1 MNMKDGKIFTIPN
14 LLTLLRI
21 ISVPIYTY
29 FLVASKGTN
38 LTYVYIAFGI
48 LVASASTDLFDGYIA
63 RRFNQVS
70 DLGKLLDPVAD
81 KLMSVAALIGLT
93 VIGYIHWAFV
103 ALIAFKE
110 GMQLLFG
117 LFLLKKKIIVP
128 ANIFGKIAMWA
139 LSLGIMLAFF
149 HPVMAEYVFHLDWII
164 LGIGV
169 AIAFTAFVNYAIIY
183 FRKLKAAKEG
193 ATDAP
198 ISGNGEEQNGQDL

>member
-1 MNMKDGKIFTIPN
+1 MKDGKIFTIPN
-14 LLTLLRI
+14 FLTLLRI
-21 ISVPIYTY
+21 VSVPVYTY
-29 FLVASKGTN
+29 FLIASKGTN

-48 LVASASTDLFDGYIA
+48 LVASASTDLFDGFIA

-117 LFLLKKKIIVP
+117 LFLLKKKIIIP
-128 ANIFGKIAMWA
+128 ANIYGKVAMWA
-139 LSLGIMLAFF
+139 LSLGIMLSFF
-149 HPVMAEYVFHLDWII
+149 HTVMAEKVFYLDWIV

-169 AIAFTAFVNYAIIY
+169 AIAYVAFVNYAILY
-183 FRKLKAAKEG
+183 FKKTKAAKRSAQENACG
-193 ATDAP
+193 E
-198 ISGNGEEQNGQDL
+198 NGENQDGQDL